1 MRKFKNDELTGYR
14 PPTQWEKEHICLYM
28 ARNLKK
34 IRKVMVTGA
43 VLAGISSFALFC
55 TLFMEKI
62 STVRM
67 YMLYGSLLMLFFTG
81 FLKILK
87 RIRWNGIYQ
96 TAIQSGAFEIMD
108 CTAFDID
115 MCTESGSEPVAK
127 IRNKQGQEST
137 CYFSIDYDS
146 AKLVKEDSN
155 LPFYLMKTKI
165 GIEKEELYE
174 LFSERKMTNA
184 ETK

>member
-28 ARNLKK
+28 VRDLKK
-34 IRKVMVTGA
+34 TRRVMVIGSI
-43 VLAGISSFALFC
+43 LALIGSFSMFYALFKLN
-55 TLFMEKI
+55 TMKMH
-62 STVRM
+62 V
-67 YMLYGSLLMLFFTG
+67 LYGILFLLFSAGLLT
-81 FLKILK
+81 ILK
-87 RIRWNGIYQ
+87 RLRWNRAYQ
-96 TAIQSGAFEIMD
+96 NAIQSGSFEIMD

-115 MCTESGSEPVAK
+115 MCTESGSGPAAK
-127 IRNKQGQEST
+127 IRNKQGQESI
-137 CYFSIDYDS
+137 CYFSIDHDS
-146 AKLVKEDSN
+146 AKLVKDNPN

-184 ETK
+184 K